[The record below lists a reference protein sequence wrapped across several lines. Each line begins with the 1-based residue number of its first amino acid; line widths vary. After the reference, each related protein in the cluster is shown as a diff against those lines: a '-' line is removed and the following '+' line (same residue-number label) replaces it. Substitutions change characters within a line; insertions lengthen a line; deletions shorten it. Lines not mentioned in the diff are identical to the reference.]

1 MEFTDEQEEPNPFGP
16 SAADV
21 ADGSGEAAGQ
31 RVSWAECFFD
41 LVVALA
47 VTEVAGQLQHAPS
60 WPVLGRS
67 LLLLVPFWWGW
78 VGTALLFNGLR
89 ISPIRKHLLLFGI
102 ALGALLMS
110 TAVPSAYGTRG
121 ALFGCAYLM
130 VRILLG
136 VPMRARDL
144 FGFRLDPFTIALFVG
159 GPLYLIG
166 GFTPMP
172 YRFWLWAV
180 AAMVEIGSTVLRPR
194 RFSHMH
200 WEPAH
205 LPERFGLF
213 IIIVLGEAIATIG
226 AQAATRTLTVA
237 VVSAVILAFVLAV
250 GLWWAYFTYAMPAIE
265 FALRTSVVQTKVVR
279 DVFSYGHLAL
289 AAGVLLTA
297 AGSAELVAAPTA
309 VPHGPQARLTGL
321 GVALYILAFC
331 YNRHKMFGGVGT
343 LRAIAAALAAGGVLL
358 GAQLPGLVTLA
369 WNAAVL
375 VAMHAVEGF
384 RVETGRPMWL
394 LPWPPHPP
402 QQLKQPLQPQQLQQ
416 PHSQSQPQQPT
427 ETD

>member
-1 MEFTDEQEEPNPFGP
+1 LEH
-16 SAADV
+16 AA
-21 ADGSGEAAGQ
+21 
-31 RVSWAECFFD
+31 
-41 LVVALA
+41 
-47 VTEVAGQLQHAPS
+47 S
-60 WPVLGRS
+60 WPLLGRS

-89 ISPIRKHLLLFGI
+89 ISPMRKHLLLFGI

-110 TAVPSAYGTRG
+110 TAVPSAYGPRG
-121 ALFGCAYLM
+121 ALFGCAYM
-130 VRILLG
+130 MMRILLY
-136 VPMRARDL
+136 VPMRARDI
-144 FGFRLDPFTIALFVG
+144 FGFRLDPFTVDLFIG

-172 YRFWLWAV
+172 WRVWLWLL
-180 AAMVEIGSTVLRPR
+180 AAMIEIGSTALRPR

-213 IIIVLGEAIATIG
+213 VIIVLGETIAAIG
-226 AQAATRTLTVA
+226 AQAATGTLTVA
-237 VVSAVILAFVLAV
+237 VVSALILAFVLSV
-250 GLWWAYFTYAMPAIE
+250 GLWWAYFPYAMPAIE
-265 FALRTSVVQTKVVR
+265 FALRTSVVQTRVVR
-279 DVFSYGHLAL
+279 DVFSYGHAAL

-309 VPHGPQARLTGL
+309 VPHGLQSRLTGL

-343 LRAIAAALAAGGVLL
+343 LRAIAAALAAA
-358 GAQLPGLVTLA
+358 GALFAPAVPGLATLA

-375 VAMHAVEGF
+375 VALHAVEGY
-384 RVETGRPMWL
+384 RVETGRPILL
-394 LPWPPHPP
+394 LPWPPHPASP
-402 QQLKQPLQPQQLQQ
+402 AA
-416 PHSQSQPQQPT
+416 
-427 ETD
+427 EAD

>member
-1 MEFTDEQEEPNPFGP
+1 MEFSDELEERGGWVPAAPANAANGAGEPPGP
-16 SAADV
+16 
-21 ADGSGEAAGQ
+21 

-47 VTEVAGQLQHAPS
+47 VTEVSGQLQHAAD
-60 WPVLGRS
+60 WPVLGRA

-78 VGTALLFNGLR
+78 VGTALLFNGLHMA
-89 ISPIRKHLLLFGI
+89 PIRKYLLLFGI

-110 TAVPSAYGTRG
+110 TAVPSAYGSRG
-121 ALFGCAYLM
+121 ALFGCAYM
-130 VRILLG
+130 TMRILLG

-144 FGFRLDPFTIALFVG
+144 FGFRLDPFTVDLAVG

-172 YRFWLWAV
+172 YRLWLWTLAAV
-180 AAMVEIGSTVLRPR
+180 VEIGSTVLRPR
-194 RFSHMH
+194 RFSHMR

-213 IIIVLGEAIATIG
+213 IIIVLGETIASIG
-226 AQAATRTLTVA
+226 AQAAGRTLTP
-237 VVSAVILAFVLAV
+237 AVISALVLAFVLSV
-250 GLWWAYFTYAMPAIE
+250 GLWWAYFPYAMPAIE
-265 FALRTSVVQTKVVR
+265 FALRTAAVQTKVVR

-289 AAGVLLTA
+289 AAGVLLAA
-297 AGSAELVAAPTA
+297 AGAAESVAAPTA
-309 VPHGPQARLTGL
+309 VPHGPQGSLTGL
-321 GVALYILAFC
+321 GVAVYIIAFC
-331 YNRHKMFGGVGT
+331 YNRHRMFGGVGT
-343 LRAIAAALAAGGVLL
+343 LRAIAAALAAA
-358 GAQLPGLVTLA
+358 GALCGPALPGLATLA

-375 VAMHAVEGF
+375 VAMHATEGF
-384 RVETGRPMWL
+384 RVETGRPILL

-402 QQLKQPLQPQQLQQ
+402 TETATAAGTAATTTAAAGAAA
-416 PHSQSQPQQPT
+416 T